1 MLKNVTH
8 FGAFQ
13 KAIDLY
19 QIYKKGRPAMQ
30 KQATFTAMTE
40 GTPADYAIIRKANG
54 EHAKAL
60 ADRILDHLALLKGDN
75 GGFAI
80 DRYRHCLQTATRAY
94 RDGSCLLYTSP
105 SPRDRT
111 RSRMPSSA

>member
-1 MLKNVTH
+1 
-8 FGAFQ
+8 
-13 KAIDLY
+13 
-19 QIYKKGRPAMQ
+19 MQ
-30 KQATFTAMTE
+30 KQATFTAMTD
-40 GTPADYAIIRKANG
+40 GTPADYAIIGKANG

-94 RDGSCLLYTSP
+94 RDGRDNEYVVCALLHDIGDTLA
-105 SPRDRT
+105 
-111 RSRMPSSA
+111 SANHADLAATMLDVPERPNR